1 LYVSAW
7 AGATAINGSAVAA
20 NSANDKV
27 IERKGPLAGLPS
39 KPGPHVDKIRA
50 LGDNEW
56 LNLGSPAPD
65 PKWGRALGRSWTPKM
80 PYAPDLRGAFLTGE
94 GNHGWVNPKTNR
106 QMDDYWFYDINAH
119 RWICIYPGTE
129 VSTLDTKFIFNKDG
143 FTAHQDGELIPV
155 SLHAHAYECLTYDTH
170 LKRFVCMSQAQG
182 LYGPAH
188 KLARKSKAEGSPWY
202 FDTVT
207 GKWGRQ
213 ALKGPYPIHAT
224 MGDVLMYVPSKK
236 QVFYHAFGSGRNNTY
251 FYDPASNLWTEV
263 KTQWTDNFNMNSE
276 PQPGQGDVSAC
287 YDSKRDRIYMGRIN
301 RL

>member
-1 LYVSAW
+1 MFPVHNERFCDSLSRRDFLYVSAW

-129 VSTLDTKFIFNKDG
+129 VSTLDTKFIFN
-143 FTAHQDGELIPV
+143 
-155 SLHAHAYECLTYDTH
+155 
-170 LKRFVCMSQAQG
+170 
-182 LYGPAH
+182 
-188 KLARKSKAEGSPWY
+188 
-202 FDTVT
+202 
-207 GKWGRQ
+207 
-213 ALKGPYPIHAT
+213 
-224 MGDVLMYVPSKK
+224 
-236 QVFYHAFGSGRNNTY
+236 
-251 FYDPASNLWTEV
+251 
-263 KTQWTDNFNMNSE
+263 
-276 PQPGQGDVSAC
+276 
-287 YDSKRDRIYMGRIN
+287 
-301 RL
+301 